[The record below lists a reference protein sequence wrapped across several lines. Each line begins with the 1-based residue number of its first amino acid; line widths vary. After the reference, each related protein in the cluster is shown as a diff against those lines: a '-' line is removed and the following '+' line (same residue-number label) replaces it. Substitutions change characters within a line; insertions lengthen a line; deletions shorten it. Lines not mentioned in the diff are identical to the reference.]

1 VKCAVFAK
9 KKAEEHNHALR
20 SAICLLEGT
29 PIMVWF
35 FAPLDENDNEV
46 SHLIK
51 FDSGFTQLFKK
62 IGEICKKSLGRLEY

>member
-1 VKCAVFAK
+1 MSGFCE
-9 KKAEEHNHALR
+9 KKAEERTHALR
-20 SAICLLEGT
+20 PATCVLGGGT

-46 SHLIK
+46 SHFIK